1 MDPIKLRKIGITVLV
16 LGIVGFLV
24 MFFAFF
30 DFSFI
35 SMFLFIPIF
44 PIFWIIGVV
53 CLVISKNSF
62 HKNIGT
68 YLSKNCYEVE
78 YYYKPN
84 PDKIEDIL
92 TKSHLFEDISTYCKM
107 GNNLIICR
115 DNNYLSF
122 DFKYYYY
129 RRDSDGDTVEHTVFN
144 GRLYKIDLG
153 FTLDFDLCIRENQLN
168 KSFKGLTLPKLDI
181 DYHLFS
187 DKFTVYTNDF
197 VGAKNF
203 LSSDVMDAIMN
214 LELSYDGKFFISF
227 IDGFCYVMISNNQQT
242 FSMKAN
248 SAEQSAIR
256 GFCRQQEVVDKV
268 KHAFRYVK

>member
-1 MDPIKLRKIGITVLV
+1 MDPIKLKK
-16 LGIVGFLV
+16 LGIIIFALGIIGFFSLF
-24 MFFAFF
+24 MFTFGF
-30 DFSFI
+30 DFVP
-35 SMFLFIPIF
+35 MFLIFPLIPIF
-44 PIFWIIGVV
+44 WFGGVALIIF
-53 CLVISKNSF
+53 SKTNY

-68 YLSKNCYEVE
+68 YLKKNGYDVE
-78 YYYKPN
+78 YYHKPN

-92 TKSHLFEDISTYCKM
+92 TKSHLFEDISTYCKK

-115 DNNYLSF
+115 NDNYLSF
-122 DFKYYYY
+122 DFNYYYY

-153 FTLDFDLCIRENQLN
+153 FTLDFDLCIRENELN

-197 VGAKNF
+197 VGAKKF

-248 SAEQSAIR
+248 SAEQSAIS

>member
-53 CLVISKNSF
+53 CLGISKNSF

-68 YLSKNCYEVE
+68 YLSKNGYDVE

-92 TKSHLFEDISTYCKM
+92 AKSHLFEDISTYCKT

-115 DNNYLSF
+115 DDNYLSF

-144 GRLYKIDLG
+144 GRLYKIDLD

-203 LSSDVMDAIMN
+203 LSSDVMNAIMN